1 MIGGADTSEIDAFA
15 QALKQVEEIAAP
27 LGERAIGVSLT
38 ALKNTLEP
46 VPPQPDRDRANQDH
60 KHPSPYNRY
69 VRGVGVFPRRAFEM
83 VDGQWQRK
91 KKGAYKKGPKGGKVQ
106 YTSEQSTKKW
116 LVQVQAKGGAV
127 EGELRNEASYSGV
140 LFGHKPGVNADDGI
154 PAQAIFHA
162 ATGWNNI
169 DDSLAAVQPVIDAA
183 FDKAAEQTVK
193 QLVKGSS

>member
-38 ALKNTLEP
+38 ALKNALEP

-69 VRGVGVFPRRAFEM
+69 VRGTGVFPRSSFEM
-83 VDGQWQRK
+83 VDGQWKRK
-91 KKGAYKKGPKGGKVQ
+91 KKGAYKKGPKRGKVH
-106 YTSEQSTKKW
+106 YTSEQSPKKW
-116 LVQVQAKGGAV
+116 QIQVMAQSGAV

-140 LFGHKPGVNADDGI
+140 LWGHKPGVNADDGI
-154 PAQAIFHA
+154 PEQAPFHTL
-162 ATGWNNI
+162 TGWSNI
-169 DDSLAAVQPVIDAA
+169 DDSLTAVQPVIDAA
-183 FDKAAEQTVK
+183 FDKAVEQTVK
-193 QLVKGSS
+193 HLVKGL